1 MRERSCV
8 LPENVL
14 HFVTGDKMLLKYV
27 SVFLLSMV
35 PVLELRGAIPVAV
48 SMDLNYWASLVIC
61 VIGNMLPVPFILLFI
76 RFTAAAYSTP
86 RILLGVLM
94 ISA

>member
-35 PVLELRGAIPVAV
+35 PVLELRGAIP
-48 SMDLNYWASLVIC
+48 
-61 VIGNMLPVPFILLFI
+61 G
-76 RFTAAAYSTP
+76 
-86 RILLGVLM
+86 LLGQPGYLCHWQY
-94 ISA
+94 AARACDLFLCPEGTDLGRR